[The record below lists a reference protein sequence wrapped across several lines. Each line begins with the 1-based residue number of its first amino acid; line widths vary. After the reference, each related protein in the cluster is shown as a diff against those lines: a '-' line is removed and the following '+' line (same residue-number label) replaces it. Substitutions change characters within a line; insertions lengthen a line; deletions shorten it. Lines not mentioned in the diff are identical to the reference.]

1 MAYTKTIWL
10 NNDPSTPLDAVHLNN
25 IEDGIEAVHTV
36 ADNNEI
42 DISNINTTLG
52 THETRLDDL
61 DGASGDITRIDN
73 DISALEVADINLEK
87 YNSWRNIASDP
98 SGPVPADNVDNIF
111 ISWAS
116 PVTVT
121 LPAVPTYSDRIRIC
135 DAGCDFSTNNL
146 TVAHNGNNIMGTAND
161 YTFSYQN
168 GSIEL
173 SWSGSVYGWV
183 VTRAV

>member
-1 MAYTKTIWL
+1 MAYTKTVWL
-10 NNDPSTPLDAVHLNN
+10 NNDPSTPLDEVHLNK
-25 IEDGIEAVHTV
+25 IEDGIESVHNV
-36 ADNNEI
+36 ADTNAI
-42 DISNINTTLG
+42 DISTMDTTLSG
-52 THETRLDDL
+52 HETRLNDL
-61 DGASGDITRIDN
+61 DGTGGDIERIDT
-73 DISALEVADINLEK
+73 DIAGIDTSIINLEK
-87 YNSWRNIASDP
+87 YNSWRNIATDP
-98 SGPVPADNVDNIF
+98 QGNVPAGNVDNIF

-116 PVTVT
+116 PVTVQ
-121 LPAVPTYSDRIRIC
+121 LPATPTYSDRIRIC

-146 TVAHNGNNIMGTAND
+146 TVDRNGNNIMGTASN